1 MQVPFV
7 EALLRL
13 FFKGGMLLQTTCRL
27 IVQEE
32 R

>member
-7 EALLRL
+7 EALRL
-13 FFKGGMLLQTTCRL
+13 FFEGGMLLQTTCSL
-27 IVQEE
+27 TIQGE